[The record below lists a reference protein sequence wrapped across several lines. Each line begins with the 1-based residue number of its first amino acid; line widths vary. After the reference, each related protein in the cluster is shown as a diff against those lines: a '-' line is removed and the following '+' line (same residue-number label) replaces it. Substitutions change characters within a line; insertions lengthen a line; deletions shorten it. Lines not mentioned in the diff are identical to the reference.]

1 MMLLKCY
8 TQYTGKFE
16 KLTSGYR
23 TGKCQFSFQSQ
34 RKTMPKNVQ
43 ITKQVCS
50 FKHPSK
56 VKIKILQA
64 RLQKYENQE
73 CPNVQ
78 ARFFRKGRNQRS
90 NCNIHW
96 TIEKAKVLKKKS
108 TFASFVMLRLS
119 VDHNKLEN
127 S

>member
-8 TQYTGKFE
+8 TQYTSKFE

-34 RKTMPKNVQ
+34 RKAMPKNVQ
-43 ITKQVCS
+43 ITIQVCS
-50 FKHPSK
+50 FKHASK
-56 VKIKILQA
+56 VKLKIIQA

-90 NCNIHW
+90 NCQHPLDRRESKGI
-96 TIEKAKVLKKKS
+96 KKNLLLLHS
-108 TFASFVMLRLS
+108 LC
-119 VDHNKLEN
+119 
-127 S
+127 